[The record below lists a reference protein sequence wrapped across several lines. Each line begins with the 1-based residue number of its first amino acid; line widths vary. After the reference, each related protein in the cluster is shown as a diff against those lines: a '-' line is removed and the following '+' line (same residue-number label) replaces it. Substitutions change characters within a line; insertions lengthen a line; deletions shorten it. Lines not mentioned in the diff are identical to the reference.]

1 MTSCT
6 LTASLSQPAMMCDR
20 MELDAARALL
30 GVSPST
36 GSSSSSAAARGPT
49 SSIYSAA
56 LQVEALDRA
65 TREVE
70 QQQQQQQQGQQ
81 HHEDEQLHWRTTGRD
96 RDDQQQQQQQP
107 TNGLY
112 EHRHGIRL
120 EESPENEMHTAI
132 AYKRPRSDSAGL
144 DALAALA
151 TKETSLRSDSPLAP
165 FLVSNSNL
173 SSEDSDADACS
184 DNDEGMPP
192 PPPRRRRRSASNPE
206 GMEKWDSLKRNHKL
220 STGRLHFVLPAAILE
235 EELQAVSAAM
245 QERELAGLSNGN
257 GAAANIPRS
266 IPEDEELAEK
276 SSSNGDGKEEEE
288 EVDEASLT
296 PEELLRRA
304 RSRLLEDLSEGSVNG
319 EKGVMTLPHSLSKYK
334 EVYNKNG
341 RIGIYTPAERAAIIA
356 KFNSKRTR
364 RVWNKKIR
372 YNCRK
377 SLADRRLRVKGRFV
391 KRSEQEQ
398 MAKELAKSA
407 AKNDNS
413 GAQQEEDDDEDNEN
427 DADKAEDEHMPDV
440 NDPEAGF
447 SPTEDQPYRRL
458 RRHTIT

>member
-30 GVSPST
+30 GVSPS
-36 GSSSSSAAARGPT
+36 GSSSPSSSARVAT

-56 LQVEALDRA
+56 LQVEALDRE
-65 TREVE
+65 TRQVE
-70 QQQQQQQQGQQ
+70 QQQQ
-81 HHEDEQLHWRTTGRD
+81 HHHHDDEPLHWRTTGRLSD
-96 RDDQQQQQQQP
+96 RNGQDQQLLHQP

-112 EHRHGIRL
+112 EQELRL

-151 TKETSLRSDSPLAP
+151 TKETSLQSQSPLAP

-173 SSEDSDADACS
+173 SSEDSDACS
-184 DNDEGMPP
+184 NDDGGGGDDDEGMPP

-220 STGRLHFVLPAAILE
+220 STGRRHFVLPASILE

-245 QERELAGLSNGN
+245 QERELAGWSNGT
-257 GAAANIPRS
+257 GATATNIPRS
-266 IPEDEELAEK
+266 IPEDEDFMEK
-276 SSSNGDGKEEEE
+276 SSSHGDDGKEDEEE

-334 EVYNKNG
+334 EVCDTCQWREG
-341 RIGIYTPAERAAIIA
+341 QCGAACWIGMNCFMSLTLLTGLCFYRFTIKTAALA
-356 KFNSKRTR
+356 FTLPRSAPPLLPSSTANAHAVFGT
-364 RVWNKKIR
+364 
-372 YNCRK
+372 RK
-377 SLADRRLRVKGRFV
+377 SDTIAEKVWPIVVFASRV
-391 KRSEQEQ
+391 
-398 MAKELAKSA
+398 AL
-407 AKNDNS
+407 
-413 GAQQEEDDDEDNEN
+413 
-427 DADKAEDEHMPDV
+427 
-440 NDPEAGF
+440 
-447 SPTEDQPYRRL
+447 
-458 RRHTIT
+458 